1 MAPDAR
7 VERSA
12 RFCAMKLLLVGGGGR
27 EHALAW
33 RIRHELPTALLLAA
47 PGNPGIAALATC
59 VPVSASDVAALVEL
73 ALTESVDAVI
83 VGPEAPLAAGLA
95 DACIARG
102 VPVFGPTAAAAQLE
116 TSKAFAKAVMHEA
129 GVPTARASMHTTVR
143 SATAAAREFGA
154 PVVIKA
160 SGLAAGKGVVVAMTL
175 DEADAAIVSMLED
188 NAFGAAGAE
197 VLVEEF
203 MTGEELSLF
212 VLTDGTTAVPL
223 PAAQDHKRVGEGDT
237 GPNTGGMGAYCPADA
252 GDAAYTWHGRALPSG
267 IQQVLDRIVEP
278 TLRAMRERGMPFRGL
293 LYCGV
298 MLTPTGPRVVEF
310 NCRFGDPETQAV
322 LPALADD
329 APLLRVMLQI
339 ARGERIDPVPL
350 FSPATCV
357 VTTVIAAEG
366 YPGTPRSGDEIT
378 ASAPPD
384 AAWLFHAGTRL
395 RDGTLVTSGGR
406 VLSATATGTTLGD
419 AQARSLALAATVHFT
434 GAFHR
439 RDIGWRALH
448 RGA

>member
-1 MAPDAR
+1 
-7 VERSA
+7 
-12 RFCAMKLLLVGGGGR
+12 MKLLLVGGGGR

-33 RIRHELPTALLLAA
+33 RIRHEHPDIDLIAA
-47 PGNPGIAALATC
+47 PGNPGIAAMARCL
-59 VPVSASDVAALVEL
+59 PVAASDVAGLLSL
-73 ALTESVDAVI
+73 AQSERVDAVI

-95 DACIARG
+95 DLCAAAGI
-102 VPVFGPTAAAAQLE
+102 PVFGPTAAAAQLE
-116 TSKAFAKAVMHEA
+116 TSKVFAKDVMRA
-129 GVPTARASMHTTVR
+129 ANVPTGQASMHTTVA
-143 SATAAAREFGA
+143 SAQAAARAFGA

-175 DEADAAIVSMLED
+175 DEAHAAIRSMLED
-188 NAFGAAGAE
+188 NLFGAAGAE

-212 VLTDGTTAVPL
+212 VLTDGDTAVPL
-223 PAAQDHKRVGEGDT
+223 PAAQDHKRVGEGDS

-252 GDAAYTWHGRALPSG
+252 GHPAYSWHTDTIPAG
-267 IQQVLDRIVEP
+267 IQQVLDVIVSP
-278 TLRAMRERGMPFRGL
+278 TLRVMRDRGMPFRGL

-339 ARGERIDPVPL
+339 ARGERIDPVPV
-350 FSPATCV
+350 FVPARAV
-357 VTTVIAAEG
+357 VTTVVAAAG
-366 YPGTPRSGDEIT
+366 YPGTPRTDDVI
-378 ASAPPD
+378 ALPAPG
-384 AAWLFHAGTRL
+384 AHEWLFQAGTRTVDAAL
-395 RDGTLVTSGGR
+395 RTSGGR
-406 VLSATATGTTLGD
+406 VLAATASGDTLQD
-419 AQARSLALAATVHFT
+419 AQLRSRALAARVHFT
-434 GAFHR
+434 GAFFR
-439 RDIGWRALH
+439 RDIGWRALT

>member
-1 MAPDAR
+1 
-7 VERSA
+7 
-12 RFCAMKLLLVGGGGR
+12 MKLLLVGGGGR

-33 RIRHELPTALLLAA
+33 RIRHEMPGATLIAA

-59 VPVSASDVAALVEL
+59 VSTSVSDVAALVRL
-73 ALTESVDAVI
+73 AQDEQVHAVF

-95 DACIARG
+95 DACAAAGI
-102 VPVFGPTAAAAQLE
+102 PVFGPTAAAAQIE
-116 TSKAFAKAVMHEA
+116 TSKAFAKAMMHDA
-129 GVPTARASMHTTVR
+129 GVPTARASMHTSVA
-143 SATAAAREFGA
+143 SAKAAARDLGV

-160 SGLAAGKGVVVAMTL
+160 SGLAAGKGVVVAMAL
-175 DEADAAIVSMLED
+175 DEADAAIVSMLD
-188 NAFGAAGAE
+188 DDLFGAAGAE

-203 MTGEELSLF
+203 MRGEELSLF
-212 VLTDGTTAVPL
+212 VITDGETAVPL

-252 GDAAYTWHGRALPSG
+252 GEPAYTWQDGTIPRG
-267 IQQVLDRIVEP
+267 IQHVIDVIITP
-278 TLRAMRERGMPFRGL
+278 TLTAMRERGMPFRGL

-322 LPALADD
+322 LTALADD
-329 APLLRVMLQI
+329 APLVRVMLQV
-339 ARGERIDPVPL
+339 ARGESIDPVPV
-350 FSPATCV
+350 FAPARTV
-357 VTTVIAAEG
+357 VTTVIAADG
-366 YPGTPRSGDEIT
+366 YPGTPRSGDAIT
-378 ASAPPD
+378 LP
-384 AAWLFHAGTRL
+384 AAGEGEWLFHAGTTQ

-406 VLSATATGTTLGD
+406 VVAATATGATLAE
-419 AQARSLALAATVHFT
+419 AQQRSGSLAARVQFT

-439 RDIGWRALH
+439 RDIGWRALA

>member
-1 MAPDAR
+1 
-7 VERSA
+7 
-12 RFCAMKLLLVGGGGR
+12 MKLLLVGGGGR

-33 RIRHELPTALLLAA
+33 RIRHEHPETTLLVA
-47 PGNPGIAALATC
+47 PGNPGIAALAQCIT
-59 VPVSASDVAALVEL
+59 VAAADVTSLVAL
-73 ALTESVDAVI
+73 AEREAVDAVI

-95 DACIARG
+95 DACLSRDIA
-102 VPVFGPTAAAAQLE
+102 VFGPTAAAAQLE
-116 TSKAFAKAVMHEA
+116 TSKAFAKAIMHDA
-129 GVPTARASMHTTVR
+129 GVPTARASMHTRVA
-143 SATAAAREFGA
+143 SAKAAARAFGA

-160 SGLAAGKGVVVAMTL
+160 SGLAAGKGVVVAMSL
-175 DEADAAIVSMLED
+175 DDADAAITSMLDD
-188 NAFGAAGAE
+188 NIFGDAGAE

-212 VLTDGTTAVPL
+212 VLTDGETAVPL

-252 GDAAYTWHGRALPSG
+252 GDVSYTWRDNTLPVG
-267 IQQVLDRIVEP
+267 IQHVLDIIVEP
-278 TLRAMRERGMPFRGL
+278 TLRAMRERGTPFRGL

-339 ARGERIDPVPL
+339 ARGERIHPVPV
-350 FSPATCV
+350 FAPAKAV
-357 VTTVIAAEG
+357 VTTVIAADG
-366 YPGTPRSGDEIT
+366 YPGTPRTGDEIT
-378 ASAPPD
+378 LPD
-384 AAWLFHAGTRL
+384 VGADTWLFHAGTSL
-395 RDGTLVTSGGR
+395 RSDRLVTSGGR
-406 VLSATATGTTLGD
+406 VLAATATGT
-419 AQARSLALAATVHFT
+419 SLAVAQRRSGALASTVRFT
-434 GAFHR
+434 GAFFR
-439 RDIGWRALH
+439 RDIGWRALQ

>member
-1 MAPDAR
+1 
-7 VERSA
+7 
-12 RFCAMKLLLVGGGGR
+12 MKLLLVGGGGR

-33 RIRHELPTALLLAA
+33 RIRHEYPDVTLIAA

-59 VPVSASDVAALVEL
+59 VPIGASEVPALIAL
-73 ALTESVDAVI
+73 AHREQVDAVI

-95 DACIARG
+95 DQCIALG
-102 VPVFGPTAAAAQLE
+102 IPVFGPTAAAAQIE
-116 TSKAFAKAVMHEA
+116 TSKAFAKALMRDA
-129 GVPTARASMHTTVR
+129 GVPTARASMHTTVE
-143 SATAAAREFGA
+143 SARAAAREFGA

-160 SGLAAGKGVVVAMTL
+160 SGLAAGKGVVVAMTM
-175 DEADAAIVSMLED
+175 DEADAAITSMLED
-188 NAFGAAGAE
+188 DIFGDAGAE

-212 VLTDGTTAVPL
+212 VLTDGETAVPL

-252 GDAAYTWHGRALPSG
+252 GDPSFTWQVDGALPSG
-267 IQQVLDRIVEP
+267 VQHVLDIIVTP
-278 TLRAMRERGMPFRGL
+278 TLRAIRERGMPFKGL

-329 APLLRVMLQI
+329 APLLRVILQI
-339 ARGERIDPVPL
+339 ARGERIDPVPV
-350 FSPATCV
+350 FAPSVFAVATV
-357 VTTVIAAEG
+357 VAAEG
-366 YPGTPRSGDEIT
+366 YPNAPRRGDPIT
-378 ASAPPD
+378 EPPIAD
-384 AAWLFHAGTRL
+384 AIPEEYLFHAGTAM
-395 RDGTLVTSGGR
+395 RDGILVTSGGR
-406 VLSATATGTTLGD
+406 VITATHIGGTLAD
-419 AQARSLALAATVHFT
+419 AQKFSCKLASEVKFA
-434 GAFHR
+434 GAFFR
-439 RDIGWRALH
+439 RDIGWRALA

>member
-1 MAPDAR
+1 MAR
-7 VERSA
+7 GTLR
-12 RFCAMKLLLVGGGGR
+12 AMKLLLVGGGGR

-33 RIRHELPTALLLAA
+33 RIRRELPAAALLTA
-47 PGNPGIAALATC
+47 PGNPGIADLAGC
-59 VPVSASDVAALVEL
+59 VAMSASDVAPLVAL
-73 ALTESVDAVI
+73 AQAQQVDAVI

-95 DACIARG
+95 DALIAHHI
-102 VPVFGPTAAAAQLE
+102 PVFGPTAAAAQIE
-116 TSKAFAKAVMHEA
+116 TSKAFAKALMADA
-129 GVPTARASMHTTVR
+129 GVPTARASMHTSV
-143 SATAAAREFGA
+143 ATARAAVREFGA

-175 DEADAAIVSMLED
+175 DDADAAIISMLED
-188 NAFGAAGAE
+188 DLFGEAGAE

-212 VLTDGTTAVPL
+212 VITDGETAVPL

-252 GDAAYTWHGRALPSG
+252 GDPSYTWREGTVPPG
-267 IQQVLDRIVEP
+267 IQRVLDVIIAP
-278 TLRAMRERGMPFRGL
+278 TLTAMRERGMPFRGL

-322 LPALADD
+322 LTALADD
-329 APLLRVMLQI
+329 APLLRVMLQV
-339 ARGERIDPVPL
+339 ARGERIDPVPV
-350 FSPATCV
+350 FAPARCV

-366 YPGTPRSGDEIT
+366 YPGTPRSGDAIT
-378 ASAPPD
+378 LPATGEGE
-384 AAWLFHAGTRL
+384 WLFHAGTTR

-406 VLSATATGTTLGD
+406 VITATATGATLAE
-419 AQARSLALAATVHFT
+419 AQRRSGALAGRVQFA
-434 GAFHR
+434 GAFFR
-439 RDIGWRALH
+439 RDIGWRALA

>member
-1 MAPDAR
+1 MARGDKLR
-7 VERSA
+7 
-12 RFCAMKLLLVGGGGR
+12 AMKLLLVGGGGR

-33 RIRHELPTALLLAA
+33 RIMFEHPDCVLIAA
-47 PGNPGIAALATC
+47 PGNPGIVALAHC
-59 VPVSASDVAALVEL
+59 APVAAADVAGLVTL
-73 ALTESVDAVI
+73 ALQQQVDAVI

-95 DACIARG
+95 DALQARG
-102 VPVFGPTAAAAQLE
+102 VPVFGPTAAAAQIE
-116 TSKAFAKAVMHEA
+116 TSKAFAKALMHDA
-129 GVPTARASMHTTVR
+129 GVPTARASMHTSVL
-143 SATAAAREFGA
+143 SAKAAARQFGA

-175 DEADAAIVSMLED
+175 DEADAAISSMLEHD
-188 NAFGAAGAE
+188 VFGDAGAE

-212 VLTDGTTAVPL
+212 VLTDGETAVPL

-252 GDAAYTWHGRALPSG
+252 GDASFTWRTGSVPAG
-267 IQQVLDRIVEP
+267 VQQVLDVIIAP
-278 TLRAMRERGMPFRGL
+278 TLAALRARDMPFRGL

-322 LPALADD
+322 LTALADD

-339 ARGERIDPVPL
+339 ARGERIDPVPV
-350 FSPATCV
+350 FAPARSV
-357 VTTVIAAEG
+357 VATVIAAAG
-366 YPGTPRSGDEIT
+366 YPGTPRGGDSIALP
-378 ASAPPD
+378 ASD
-384 AAWLFHAGTRL
+384 DGEWLFHAGTTRVDDTL
-395 RDGTLVTSGGR
+395 RTSGGR
-406 VLSATATGTTLGD
+406 VLAATATGATLAE
-419 AQARSLALAATVHFT
+419 AQQRSAALATRVEFT

-439 RDIGWRALH
+439 RDIGWRALA

>member
-1 MAPDAR
+1 MAPTK
-7 VERSA
+7 
-12 RFCAMKLLLVGGGGR
+12 FGAMKLLLVGGGGR

-33 RIRHELPTALLLAA
+33 RITHEQPDVTLIAA

-59 VPVSASDVAALVEL
+59 VPIGAADVPALIAL
-73 ALTESVDAVI
+73 AQREQVDAVI

-95 DACIARG
+95 DQCIALG
-102 VPVFGPTAAAAQLE
+102 IPVFGPTAAAARIE
-116 TSKAFAKAVMHEA
+116 TSKAFAKELMRDA
-129 GVPTARASMHTTVR
+129 GVPTARASMHTTVA
-143 SATAAAREFGA
+143 SAKAAAREFGA

-175 DEADAAIVSMLED
+175 DDADAAITSMLDD
-188 NAFGAAGAE
+188 NIFGDAGAE

-212 VLTDGTTAVPL
+212 VLTDGITAVPL

-252 GDAAYTWHGRALPSG
+252 GDPSFTWHDDTLPSG
-267 IQQVLDRIVEP
+267 VQHVLDIIVTP
-278 TLRAMRERGMPFRGL
+278 TLRAMRERGMPFKGL

-322 LPALADD
+322 LPALAAD
-329 APLLRVMLQI
+329 APLLRVMMQI
-339 ARGERIDPVPL
+339 ARGEQL
-350 FSPATCV
+350 
-357 VTTVIAAEG
+357 
-366 YPGTPRSGDEIT
+366 
-378 ASAPPD
+378 ASAPIFAPAFHAVATVVAAAGYPATPRTGD
-384 AAWLFHAGTRL
+384 AITEPLHADAIPYEYVFHAGTAI
-395 RDGTLVTSGGR
+395 RDGVLVTNGGR
-406 VLSATATGTTLGD
+406 VITATAIGGTLAV
-419 AQARSLALAATVHFT
+419 AQQFSSSLASDVKFT
-434 GAFHR
+434 GAFFR
-439 RDIGWRALH
+439 RDIGWRALA

>member
-1 MAPDAR
+1 
-7 VERSA
+7 
-12 RFCAMKLLLVGGGGR
+12 MKLLLVGGGGR

-33 RIRHELPTALLLAA
+33 RIRHELPDATLLAA

-59 VPVSASDVAALVEL
+59 LPVGAADVDALVLL
-73 ALTESVDAVI
+73 ANTEQVDAVI

-95 DACIARG
+95 DALIAHG
-102 VPVFGPTAAAAQLE
+102 IPVFGPTAAAAQLE
-116 TSKAFAKAVMHEA
+116 TSKAFAKALMHDA

-143 SATAAAREFGA
+143 GARAAAREFGA

-160 SGLAAGKGVVVAMTL
+160 SGLAAGKGVVVALTL
-175 DEADAAIVSMLED
+175 DEADAAIASMLED
-188 NAFGAAGAE
+188 DVFGDAGAE

-212 VLTDGTTAVPL
+212 VLTDGTTVVPL

-252 GDAAYTWHGRALPSG
+252 GDASYTWCDGSLPAG
-267 IQQVLDRIVEP
+267 IRHVLDTIVTP
-278 TLRAMRERGMPFRGL
+278 TLAAMRARGTPFRGL

-322 LPALADD
+322 LTALADD
-329 APLLRVMLQI
+329 APLLRVMLQV

-350 FSPATCV
+350 FAPARHV
-357 VTTVIAAEG
+357 VATVLAAAG
-366 YPGTPRSGDEIT
+366 YPDRPRSGEAIT
-378 ASAPPD
+378 LPTTGD
-384 AAWLFHAGTRL
+384 GEWLFHAGTTR
-395 RDGTLVTSGGR
+395 RDDTLVSSGGR
-406 VLSATATGTTLGD
+406 VLAATASGATLTAAQQRSAT
-419 AQARSLALAATVHFT
+419 LAAAVTFT

-439 RDIGWRALH
+439 RDIGWRALA

>member
-1 MAPDAR
+1 
-7 VERSA
+7 
-12 RFCAMKLLLVGGGGR
+12 MKLLLVGGGGR

-33 RIRHELPTALLLAA
+33 RIRHEHPDATLLAA
-47 PGNPGIAALATC
+47 PGNPGIAALARC
-59 VPVSASDVAALVEL
+59 VPTAAADVTGLVTL
-73 ALTESVDAVI
+73 AWQERVDAVI

-95 DACIARG
+95 DALVAHGIA
-102 VPVFGPTAAAAQLE
+102 VFGPTREAAQLE
-116 TSKAFAKAVMHEA
+116 TSKVFAKAIMADA
-129 GVPTARASMHTTVR
+129 GVPTARASMHTSVD
-143 SATAAAREFGA
+143 SAKAAARQFGA

-175 DEADAAIVSMLED
+175 AEADAAIGSMLED
-188 NAFGAAGAE
+188 NAFGDAGAE

-212 VLTDGTTAVPL
+212 VITDGETAVPL

-252 GDAAYTWHGRALPSG
+252 GDAAYTWRDGTLPDG
-267 IQQVLDRIVEP
+267 IRRVLDAIVTP
-278 TLRAMRERGMPFRGL
+278 TLRAMRERGTPFRGL

-322 LPALADD
+322 LTALADD
-329 APLLRVMLQI
+329 ARMIDVMLQV
-339 ARGERIDPVPL
+339 ARGERIHPVPV
-350 FSPATCV
+350 FAPARAV
-357 VTTVIAAEG
+357 VTTVLAAAG
-366 YPGTPRSGDEIT
+366 YPGTPRSGDAIT
-378 ASAPPD
+378 LPVAGD
-384 AAWLFHAGTRL
+384 GTWLFHAGTTL

-406 VLSATATGTTLGD
+406 VLAATATGTTLAG
-419 AQARSLALAATVHFT
+419 AQQRSGALAAGVQFT
-434 GAFHR
+434 GAFFR
-439 RDIGWRALH
+439 RDIGWRALA